1 MGPRSMAAEAALAR
15 AERAARQAVR
25 RADARGEDFQE
36 AEPTGSVHAVRL
48 LRATSQLRAHTGLHD
63 LREAQERHLD
73 SLDRQMREVELTRE
87 LVAKA
92 LESSEPS
99 LPPGRA
105 RRAPRAAGRPAR
117 LPSAG
122 GAAPELSA
130 EEQPKRAPARAESTP
145 ALPAGTAGTPAGRA
159 RGQCRLVELRPA
171 PCPPGAEGQDC
182 PCCLSAMEAGQ
193 PVLAFPCAAPHHFH
207 ARCLDAG
214 CALPAG
220 GAPAPCAGAGR
231 EAAGPTPD
239 RCLRASASA
248 RVRDDSFGC
257 GQGGGLELL
266 ASPLLRTGRC
276 RPMSFPGPK
285 AAAGRWLRGP
295 QGTTHARGPCET
307 RGQPAPLVSC
317 QDPRRQGRSLPCR
330 VRLCSLARNSRQLSL

>member
-207 ARCLDAG
+207 ARCS
-214 CALPAG
+214 PS
-220 GAPAPCAGAGR
+220 
-231 EAAGPTPD
+231 
-239 RCLRASASA
+239 RCRSA
-248 RVRDDSFGC
+248 RARPR
-257 GQGGGLELL
+257 L
-266 ASPLLRTGRC
+266 A
-276 RPMSFPGPK
+276 
-285 AAAGRWLRGP
+285 
-295 QGTTHARGPCET
+295 H
-307 RGQPAPLVSC
+307 
-317 QDPRRQGRSLPCR
+317 
-330 VRLCSLARNSRQLSL
+330 

>member
-231 EAAGPTPD
+231 EAAG
-239 RCLRASASA
+239 RRSRGAWM
-248 RVRDDSFGC
+248 F
-257 GQGGGLELL
+257 
-266 ASPLLRTGRC
+266 SPLGRG
-276 RPMSFPGPK
+276 PLLSFPSVSE
-285 AAAGRWLRGP
+285 LRGP

>member
-207 ARCLDAG
+207 ARCLELALAARFRRAEHLPRVPGLAARPPGADLGVRG
-214 CALPAG
+214 CFPPWAVAPSCRSPRSRSC
-220 GAPAPCAGAGR
+220 GAHR
-231 EAAGPTPD
+231 EQPT
-239 RCLRASASA
+239 REVHA
-248 RVRDDSFGC
+248 RHG
-257 GQGGGLELL
+257 
-266 ASPLLRTGRC
+266 ASPRPSLVARTHVVKAEAFLVEYVCAHLREI
-276 RPMSFPGPK
+276 
-285 AAAGRWLRGP
+285 RGSSVCDAISP
-295 QGTTHARGPCET
+295 QR
-307 RGQPAPLVSC
+307 
-317 QDPRRQGRSLPCR
+317 
-330 VRLCSLARNSRQLSL
+330 

>member
-231 EAAGPTPD
+231 EAAGRRSRGLLRKCPTGPLLPPM
-239 RCLRASASA
+239 RGCFPPWAVAPSCRSPRSRSCGAHREQPTREVHA
-248 RVRDDSFGC
+248 RHG
-257 GQGGGLELL
+257 
-266 ASPLLRTGRC
+266 ASPRPSLVARTHVVKAEAFLVEYVCAHLREI
-276 RPMSFPGPK
+276 
-285 AAAGRWLRGP
+285 RGSSVCDAISP
-295 QGTTHARGPCET
+295 QR
-307 RGQPAPLVSC
+307 
-317 QDPRRQGRSLPCR
+317 
-330 VRLCSLARNSRQLSL
+330 

>member
-207 ARCLDAG
+207 ARCLELGRAH
-214 CALPAG
+214 G
-220 GAPAPCAGAGR
+220 GPWPGS
-231 EAAGPTPD
+231 PS
-239 RCLRASASA
+239 RCRSA
-248 RVRDDSFGC
+248 RARPR
-257 GQGGGLELL
+257 L
-266 ASPLLRTGRC
+266 A
-276 RPMSFPGPK
+276 
-285 AAAGRWLRGP
+285 
-295 QGTTHARGPCET
+295 H
-307 RGQPAPLVSC
+307 
-317 QDPRRQGRSLPCR
+317 
-330 VRLCSLARNSRQLSL
+330 